1 MHCVVL
7 SHVHHMSTDN
17 HLHFVAFAVVK
28 VRLHVLHRAW
38 WLGTGPEE
46 TPRKTLLFV
55 GVGNSGVGYNFLQK
69 SQSQLKDPCHHQQ
82 HAELQVLLESI
93 WYTLMRWGVCF
104 GILEYEKTLQC
115 PKNRTFS
122 KRNRHVL
129 RTFFLFCFRSILAEL
144 DKGVHLDQIMIET
157 TGTAFEGR
165 AVRAFETWIRQM
177 NFRMLQYYDQC
188 PEFMWLRSPEI
199 FSSWIYHQHIPNLSK
214 IIILY
219 CGQIWRKHVGFWTSL
234 LPSLPKFIIDGFHH
248 GFLARYIVY
257 FWLNWS
263 NNQNQHIYIDRY
275 IYI

>member
-1 MHCVVL
+1 M
-7 SHVHHMSTDN
+7 
-17 HLHFVAFAVVK
+17 K

-55 GVGNSGVGYNFLQK
+55 GVGNSGLGYNFLQK
-69 SQSQLKDPCHHQQ
+69 SQSQLKDPCHQQQ
-82 HAELQVLLESI
+82 HADLQVLLESI

-129 RTFFLFCFRSILAEL
+129 RTFFFCFRSILAEL

-177 NFRMLQYYDQC
+177 NFWMLQYYDQC
-188 PEFMWLRSPEI
+188 PEFMWLQPEI
-199 FSSWIYHQHIPNLSK
+199 WSWIYHQHIPNLSK

-219 CGQIWRKHVGFWTSL
+219 CGQIWRKHVGFGHHFCPAG
-234 LPSLPKFIIDGFHH
+234 PSLSLMDFIMVFFH
-248 GFLARYIVY
+248 IVY

-275 IYI
+275 IYIYIYIIRMYI